1 MEAQPITLPR
11 SAVALE
17 TRHGVL
23 DPTESLYVDSSVFE
37 SAVGCR
43 PIANAGCGD
52 SRYRVLLAVV
62 GWEDLGGVYYVSGWL
77 DEGLCGLNREAVLT
91 RREAI
96 RLKKRG
102 YLSREGVDTA
112 C

>member
-1 MEAQPITLPR
+1 MMEARPITLPR

-17 TRHGVL
+17 TWLGAL

-37 SAVGCR
+37 SVVGCR
-43 PIANAGCGD
+43 PCGNSGCGD
-52 SRYRVLLAVV
+52 SRYRVLLAVA

-77 DEGLCGLNREAVLT
+77 DEGLCGLAPEKEIT

-96 RLKKRG
+96 RLKKQG
-102 YLSREGVDTA
+102 YL
-112 C
+112 